1 MFEKLLF
8 TLIGASI
15 GWVLSWH
22 RYRVAENANLI
33 SDHIKD
39 IEKFSEELRQHWTTS
54 FAGVDP
60 NEHRAEIAKIK
71 SLHISV
77 SSFYGEAEY
86 RLGKARYQ
94 NYKDLQLSLFKIGM
108 GGDFE
113 TIGRSICE
121 ETSVNTQSISWQL
134 IQSLRLTRREQ
145 YGIISI
151 VCSYKPLQMVLG
163 LFRRIVRRINL
174 R

>member
-86 RLGKARYQ
+86 RLGKASIGWGRRVSAGEGEVP
-94 NYKDLQLSLFKIGM
+94 KLQ
-108 GGDFE
+108 
-113 TIGRSICE
+113 RSS
-121 ETSVNTQSISWQL
+121 T
-134 IQSLRLTRREQ
+134 
-145 YGIISI
+145 
-151 VCSYKPLQMVLG
+151 
-163 LFRRIVRRINL
+163 
-174 R
+174 